1 MGGLL
6 SALNAGKTSLRTN
19 QKAVEIA
26 GNNVANVNTPGYS
39 RQVPIFEQVPSLEL
53 NGFFIGQGVNIQSIG
68 REHDVFLTRQL
79 IDKSATVGEESA
91 KSAPLAEL
99 ERIFG
104 VGENGLAT
112 EIDRFF
118 DAWAELAANPSGQ
131 TERQI
136 VIQRGEMMA
145 DSFYEAVDSLQSAQM
160 NIDATVE
167 SKVTALNPILTEI
180 ADLNLRIANVEAAGQ
195 TANTDRD
202 RRDLLLEE
210 VSRAI
215 GATFYEENSMV
226 SVQLPG
232 GMPLVQDTTAMTLE
246 TYPDTSNHLQIRL
259 NTGNSSF
266 DLQMKNLGG
275 ELKGMI
281 SVRDEFIPVRISE
294 LDHLAFSLA
303 GAVNT
308 AHQAGSELG
317 GGAAG
322 AFFGPLPLVES
333 GFARSMT
340 VVPTDPNQV
349 AAGTSSARGDNTNA
363 LAIAA
368 LGKSMTVVDGSD
380 SFMGYYSKVTSKV
393 GLEANRSELTLGG
406 LEDAMVQLRNLRDAS
421 VGVSLEE
428 EMVNLMQYQKGF
440 QASAKF
446 LTTVD
451 ELMQT
456 LMELKR

>member
-1 MGGLL
+1 MAGLL

-19 QKAVEIA
+19 QKAVEIS
-26 GNNVANVNTPGYS
+26 GNNIANVNTPGYS
-39 RQVPIFEQVPSLEL
+39 RQVPIFQQVPSLEL
-53 NGFFIGQGVNIQSIG
+53 NGFFIGQGVNISSIT
-68 REHDVFLTRQL
+68 REYDVFITRQL
-79 IDKSATVGEESA
+79 IDKSATLGEEGA

-104 VGENGLAT
+104 VGENGIAT
-112 EIDRFF
+112 EIDRYF

-131 TERQI
+131 TERQV
-136 VIQRGEMMA
+136 VIQRGEMLA
-145 DSFYEAVDSLQSAQM
+145 SSFREAVNSLQSAQQ

-167 SKVTALNPILTEI
+167 SKVSALNPMLREI
-180 ADLNLRIANVEAAGQ
+180 ADLNLRIANIEAAGQ

-202 RRDLLLEE
+202 RRDILLEE
-210 VSRAI
+210 VSKAI

-246 TYPDTSNHLQIRL
+246 TYPDVSNRLQLRL
-259 NTGNSSF
+259 DTGGSSF
-266 DLQMKNLGG
+266 DLQPKNLGG

-281 SVRDEFIPVRISE
+281 SVRDQFIPARLSE
-294 LDHLAFSLA
+294 LDHLAYSLA
-303 GAVNT
+303 TAVNA

-317 GGAAG
+317 GGPAG
-322 AFFGPLPLVES
+322 AFFGPLPLVEA
-333 GFARSMT
+333 GFARNMT
-340 VVPTDPNQV
+340 VVPTDPDQV
-349 AAGTSSARGDNTNA
+349 AAGTGPTPGDNKNA
-363 LAIAA
+363 LDIAA
-368 LGKSMTVVDGSD
+368 IGKSLTVVDGND
-380 SFMGYYSKVTSKV
+380 SFLGYYSKITSKV

-406 LEDAMVQLRNLRDAS
+406 IEDAMVQLRNLRDGA
-421 VGVSLEE
+421 VGVSIEE

-440 QASAKF
+440 EASAKF

-456 LMELKR
+456 LLDLKR

>member
-39 RQVPIFEQVPSLEL
+39 RQVPIFSQVPSLEMK
-53 NGFFIGQGVNIQSIG
+53 GFFIGQGVTINSIG

-79 IDKSATVGEESA
+79 ISKNALLGEESA

-104 VGENGLAT
+104 VGENGIAT

-118 DAWAELAANPSGQ
+118 DSWAELAANPSGQ

-136 VIQRGEMMA
+136 VLQRGTLLA
-145 DSFYEAVDSLQSAQM
+145 SSFHEAVTSLQSAQQ
-160 NIDATVE
+160 NINASVE
-167 SKVTALNPILTEI
+167 SKIVALNPVLREI
-180 ADLNLRIANVEAAGQ
+180 ADLNLRISNLEASGQ
-195 TANTDRD
+195 TANSDRD
-202 RRDLLLEE
+202 RRDMLLEE
-210 VSRAI
+210 VSKSI
-215 GATFYEENSMV
+215 GATYYEENSMV

-246 TYPDTSNHLQIRL
+246 PHYDISNNIQLRL
-259 NTGNSSF
+259 NTGGSTF

-275 ELKGMI
+275 EFKGLLA
-281 SVRDEFIPVRISE
+281 VRDEFIPARIAE
-294 LDHLAFSLA
+294 LDQLAFGLA
-303 GAVNT
+303 TAVNA
-308 AHQAGSELG
+308 AHQNGSELG

-322 AFFGPLPLVES
+322 AFFGPLPLEEA
-333 GFARSMT
+333 GFARAMT
-340 VVPTDPNQV
+340 VVITDPNGV
-349 AAGTSSARGDNTNA
+349 AAGEGGAPGDNINA
-363 LAIAA
+363 LDMAA
-368 LGKSMTVVDGSD
+368 LGKSLTAMNGND
-380 SFMGYYSKVTSKV
+380 SFVGFFSKITSKV
-393 GLEANRSELTLGG
+393 GVEASRNKITLSGM
-406 LEDAMVQLRNLRDAS
+406 EDAMVQLRNMRDGA

-428 EMVNLMQYQKGF
+428 EMINLMQYQRGF
-440 QASAKF
+440 EASAKF

-456 LMELKR
+456 VLDMKR